1 MNKFEMEQYTQIREL
16 IADLQTCFVDFD
28 GECYTRTPSA
38 FEWRRA
44 SRIVH
49 RLNLICLEL
58 YGYANACRQYD
69 VVDIRQKLHFVSDEA
84 DEKEKSP
91 ATEQGETAILDFV
104 EFTPKEILQMPKLI
118 QRLIVL
124 DKKRCRL
131 RTRAS
136 GENSTTYQIRYRR
149 DGYDVTACGK
159 TIELA
164 KANFLNKIKKAKPK
178 PKIKDG
184 EIPETFHAFAMHY
197 FTTKRIR
204 LVVEDTYK
212 KDLSRYNLH
221 LKPFFKETPIAK
233 ITLSQCQ
240 RLIDDVTNE
249 KKFKTADELY
259 SLMNSIFKFAID
271 NHLIVHNPCSAVIRE
286 AYEKET
292 SLALTKDEERV
303 LLEQSHVE
311 PLFEL
316 AFALALYTGLR
327 PNELKTAR
335 IDGEFIIAVN
345 SKRKRKGKTTARV
358 VEYKRIYICDRL
370 RAYLA
375 NGLPAL
381 PSPQL
386 LRRRIKSALPNH
398 ILKDLRKTFNSRCK
412 ELGVSEHARKYFMG
426 HALDKVDATYTNFS
440 DEYLLKEGKK
450 LNDW

>member
-69 VVDIRQKLHFVSDEA
+69 VVDIRQKLHFVSDETQEKIPA
-84 DEKEKSP
+84 D
-91 ATEQGETAILDFV
+91 EQGEMAVLDFV
-104 EFTPKEILQMPKLI
+104 EFTQKEILQMPKHF
-118 QRLIVL
+118 QRLIIVN
-124 DKKRCRL
+124 KKRCRL

-303 LLEQSHVE
+303 LLEKSHVE

-345 SKRKRKGKTTARV
+345 SKRKRKGKTTERV
-358 VEYKRIYICDRL
+358 VEFKRIYICNRL

-386 LRRRIKSALPNH
+386 LRRRIKNALPNH

-412 ELGVSEHARKYFMG
+412 ELGVSEHARKHFMG
-426 HALDKVDATYTNFS
+426 HSLGKLDETYTEFS
-440 DEYLLKEGKK
+440 TEYLLLEGKK
-450 LNDW
+450 LNGW